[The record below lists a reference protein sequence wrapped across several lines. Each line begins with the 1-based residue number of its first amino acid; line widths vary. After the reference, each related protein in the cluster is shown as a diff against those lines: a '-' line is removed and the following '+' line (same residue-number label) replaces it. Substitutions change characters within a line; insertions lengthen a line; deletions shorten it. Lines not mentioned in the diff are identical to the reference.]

1 MTTQASPIDNER
13 LARLEGGFEQLA
25 VRLGSIERRL
35 DNLER
40 SVDSLRTLMFT
51 GFGLMWATMVGGF
64 TAVFVAV
71 LSIDP

>member
-1 MTTQASPIDNER
+1 MTTQTPTPSDNER
-13 LARLEGGFEQLA
+13 RSRLEGVVEQIL
-25 VRLGSIERRL
+25 VRLDSLERSL
-35 DNLER
+35 DNLR
-40 SVDSLRTLMFT
+40 IILFT

>member
-1 MTTQASPIDNER
+1 MTTQTPTPSDNER
-13 LARLEGGFEQLA
+13 LSRLEGVVEQIL
-25 VRLGSIERRL
+25 VRLDS
-35 DNLER
+35 LER
-40 SVDSLRTLMFT
+40 SVDNLRIILFT

>member
-13 LARLEGGFEQLA
+13 LARLEGGFEQIA

-40 SVDSLRTLMFT
+40 SLDNLRIILFT
-51 GFGLMWATMVGGF
+51 GFGLMWTTMVAGF
-64 TAVFVAV
+64 IAILTFN
-71 LSIDP
+71 S

>member
-40 SVDSLRTLMFT
+40 SVDSLRTLMFM

-64 TAVFVAV
+64 IAVFVAV

>member
-35 DNLER
+35 DNLVR
-40 SVDSLRTLMFT
+40 SVDSLRTLMFM
-51 GFGLMWATMVGGF
+51 GFGLMWTSMVAGF
-64 TAVFVAV
+64 IAVFVAV
-71 LSIDP
+71 LSINP